1 MKNFRKIAL
10 PVAIL
15 LMGAGSAYAT
25 TAFTSSKV
33 VDQLG
38 YRFDPSAPVGER
50 CVLTE
55 KMCTDIQGDVCTYT
69 DASGTH
75 NLSKNI
81 DGTSCGNQ
89 LFEIQ

>member
-25 TAFTSSKV
+25 TAFKSVKT
-33 VDQLG
+33 DFQG
-38 YRFDPSAPVGER
+38 YRFDPSAPVGQR

-55 KMCTDIQGDVCTYT
+55 KMCTDIQGEVCTYS

-81 DGTSCGNQ
+81 DGTSCGDQ
-89 LFEIQ
+89 LFEIE

>member
-25 TAFTSSKV
+25 TALKSTNL
-33 VDQLG
+33 VDQPG
-38 YRFDPSAPVGER
+38 YRFDPSAPAGQR
-50 CVLTE
+50 CILTE
-55 KMCTDIQGDVCTYT
+55 KMCTDVLGEVCTYS

-75 NLSKNI
+75 NLFQNI

>member
-1 MKNFRKIAL
+1 MKNFKKIAL

-25 TAFTSSKV
+25 TAFKSSKV
-33 VDQLG
+33 DMQG
-38 YRFDPSAPVGER
+38 YRFDPAAPVGEK
-50 CVLTE
+50 CILTE
-55 KMCTDIQGDVCTYT
+55 KQCTTNPGDVCTWS

-75 NLSKNI
+75 NLSQNI

-89 LFEIQ
+89 LFEIE